1 MDTGATIPALIR
13 RHRVTHLQCTPS
25 MARMLM
31 LDPIAKET
39 LGGLRKLMIG
49 GEAFSPLLAKD
60 LKDTVRG
67 DILNMYGPTE
77 TTVWSSTHIVEG
89 MEDTI
94 SIGRPIANTTFY
106 VLDKHLQ
113 PVPVGIPGELFIAG
127 KGVARGYLNRP
138 ELTSERFVKDPFSHI
153 PGARM
158 YRTGDLA
165 CYRPDGNLEFLG
177 RIDNQV
183 KIRGHRV
190 ELGEIEAVLSRH
202 PHLREVAVV
211 AKADRWGGTQLA
223 AYGVPVKGQKPT
235 VESLRS
241 FLLERLPE
249 YMVPSVYV
257 NLEALPLTP
266 NKKLDRAALP
276 EPDQARP
283 ILEGSFVAARTYVE
297 QQLARIW
304 TEVLNVKAIGVNDNF
319 FDLGGHSL
327 SAVQVAFRVRQ
338 LFGIDFPLRMLFQA
352 PRLADLAGKVE
363 GMLVEQADT
372 TQLGKLIEE
381 IEQMSAEE
389 LASSIRSMS
398 ASNDP
403 GLSLKGEKNA

>member
-1 MDTGATIPALIR
+1 
-13 RHRVTHLQCTPS
+13 
-25 MARMLM
+25 
-31 LDPIAKET
+31 
-39 LGGLRKLMIG
+39 
-49 GEAFSPLLAKD
+49 
-60 LKDTVRG
+60 
-67 DILNMYGPTE
+67 MYGPTE

-89 MEDTI
+89 MEDTV

-211 AKADRWGGTQLA
+211 AKADRSGGTQLA